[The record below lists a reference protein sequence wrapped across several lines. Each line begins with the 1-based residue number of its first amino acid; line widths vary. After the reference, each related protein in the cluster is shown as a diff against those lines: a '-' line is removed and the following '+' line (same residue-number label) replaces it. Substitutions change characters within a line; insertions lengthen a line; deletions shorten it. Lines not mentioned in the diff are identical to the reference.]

1 MSIVHSSNTTI
12 VGQPLILTCSASVEE
27 SVSGIPMLT
36 WSKDDIELITE
47 YSSGS
52 LNLSFLSLH
61 INDSG
66 VYICTVRLFLPEV
79 GVDVSGVDRVS
90 VTVSISTAVANP
102 ASPNDM
108 KTSVTI
114 SLSSITADSD
124 TVYPSSTVAVHAGR
138 DEINVMKTSVTTIPP
153 STVIPVNDDTAIIIT
168 GGIVAAVV
176 MIVIVAVATA
186 LTLKNVIA
194 AKFQPNERYNFT
206 FNY

>member
-1 MSIVHSSNTTI
+1 
-12 VGQPLILTCSASVEE
+12 
-27 SVSGIPMLT
+27 MLM

-124 TVYPSSTVAVHAGR
+124 TVYPSSTVARVR
-138 DEINVMKTSVTTIPP
+138 KV
-153 STVIPVNDDTAIIIT
+153 
-168 GGIVAAVV
+168 
-176 MIVIVAVATA
+176 
-186 LTLKNVIA
+186 KN
-194 AKFQPNERYNFT
+194 
-206 FNY
+206 